1 MATGAA
7 KESGIGAETFSN
19 AAAAASLNAK
29 FAQTECRLLER
40 TCHSRPKRTPNSINL

>member
-7 KESGIGAETFSN
+7 KESGIGAETSSN
-19 AAAAASLNAK
+19 AAAAAASLNAK

-40 TCHSRPKRTPNSINL
+40 TSHSRYHSNSIKL